1 MSGIFSN
8 IQTTNTLLG
17 IKNQLKTQL
26 GIKPIL
32 DDNDLSLTLNAKYQL
47 DTAAELPTS
56 PITIKYFGIGIG
68 GCYNSALD
76 NANNPIDGLS
86 PTTPYKPLST
96 NVDLYLPIPIRCV
109 PIDYVWAVDEEE
121 QYRIKQQ
128 ITIGDA
134 EYYIYW
140 LKAIDFDNSS
150 LDISKINSDN
160 SVESFDIGGIGFNVD
175 QLPQNITAST
185 EFLKV
190 IVSII
195 GECKLTS
202 DELLEAIQY
211 MYGGVRSKAFISE
224 IGFYTGEDKSDITD
238 GLVSTGALTRTEAIY
253 TQLAIH
259 RCMTSIDMSNPGV
272 QLTIPFVLS
281 NGNMTIINN

>member
-1 MSGIFSN
+1 MSSIFSN
-8 IQTTNTLLG
+8 IQTTNTILG

-26 GIKPIL
+26 GITPIS
-32 DDNDLSLTLNAKYQL
+32 DDNDLSLTLNTKYQL
-47 DTAAELPTS
+47 LDTSSILPTK

-68 GCYNSALD
+68 GCFNSVSD
-76 NANNPIDGLS
+76 NINNPLMS

-109 PIDYVWAVDEEE
+109 PVTHVWGVGEEE
-121 QYRIKQQ
+121 KYRIRQQ
-128 ITIGDA
+128 FTIGDT
-134 EYYIYW
+134 EYYLYW
-140 LKAIDFDNSS
+140 LKVIDFDNSS

-160 SVESFDIGGIGFNVD
+160 SVETFNIGNLGFDIN
-175 QLPQNITAST
+175 QLPQNITSST

-195 GECKLTS
+195 GECKLSS

-211 MYGGVRSKAFISE
+211 IYGGVRSKAFISE
-224 IGFYTGEDKSDITD
+224 IGFYTGEDKDDVAIT
-238 GLVSTGALTRTEAIY
+238 GGLTRAEAIY

-259 RCMTSIDMSNPGV
+259 RCMSSIDMSNPGV

-281 NGNMTIINN
+281 NGNMTLIDN